1 MTVWLCSYIYSATLI
16 FILKSYTTTY
26 TCCPLFIKALEHIK
40 CNYKKQP
47 ELFQHQ
53 KIALLSRTVKSI
65 LRLCTKAW
73 AGKLII
79 ELKMKIMT
87 KFTMKIRTSENFLS
101 EKKKEQLILKLFLK
115 ALRGWYGKSTC
126 SKAVNCTA
134 YLTDTQ
140 IDSHMYADHLI
151 RKI

>member
-1 MTVWLCSYIYSATLI
+1 MSWQAHNRV
-16 FILKSYTTTY
+16 KN
-26 TCCPLFIKALEHIK
+26 E
-40 CNYKKQP
+40 NND
-47 ELFQHQ
+47 
-53 KIALLSRTVKSI
+53 KIHNEDQDF
-65 LRLCTKAW
+65 W
-73 AGKLII
+73 
-79 ELKMKIMT
+79 
-87 KFTMKIRTSENFLS
+87 KFPVRK
-101 EKKKEQLILKLFLK
+101 KKKEQLILKLFLK